1 MPAEMFGQMFGPYRL
16 EELLGQGGMGEVWR
30 AFDTVKKRTVA
41 LKRLP
46 VVLAADAEFQARFR
60 REAELAAALNEPHII
75 PIHDF
80 GDVDGQ
86 LFIDMRLVEG
96 SDLAAVIAEHGPLP
110 PGRAVS
116 IIGQVAAALDA
127 AHAAGL
133 IHRDVKP
140 SNILLSGTAHDFA
153 YLIDFGI
160 ARSVAGATAMTA
172 TGATIG
178 TMDYIAPERLLTGR
192 CDHRS
197 DVYALGCVL
206 YEALTGARPFPGE
219 SPDSQM
225 YHHVHTPPPLPSAH
239 RPDSLAALD
248 AVVTTAMA
256 KDPDQ
261 RYRSAG
267 GLAVAANSALTNP
280 TVEQTRT
287 AATPPV
293 TKPAD
298 LTHPPGPPPSGQ
310 DTQIP
315 VAAGTRATAPARRV
329 GRVAVSLVVAGLIVV
344 AAISTTLAVHQHNA
358 SAPSG
363 TGTTE
368 VSTVPA
374 PVPPAPTT
382 VLPVGSGTE
391 TSVDVAANQGWQD
404 TKVALT
410 QGQIVAIT
418 ARGQWGPFENGLLYN
433 ADGCGP
439 PYCTNGLNEPNNVC
453 ACMIHAGLIG
463 RVGDGSAFPVGTS
476 RELSA
481 TQAGELYLRINDR
494 VTSDNEGSLHVTV
507 RTAR

>member
-1 MPAEMFGQMFGPYRL
+1 MPAQLFGPYRL
-16 EELLGQGGMGEVWR
+16 EELLGRGGMGEVWR

-46 VVLAADAEFQARFR
+46 AVLAADREFQARFR
-60 REAELAAALNEPHII
+60 REAELAAALSEPHII

-96 SDLAAVIAEHGPLP
+96 SDLATVLTEHGPLSP
-110 PGRAVS
+110 VRAVS
-116 IIGQVAAALDA
+116 IIGQVACALDA

-160 ARSVAGATAMTA
+160 ARSAGGATAMTA

-206 YEALTGARPFPGE
+206 YETLTGAPPFPGL
-219 SPDSQM
+219 SADAQM

-239 RPDSLAALD
+239 RPDLLVALD

-261 RYRSAG
+261 RFRSAG
-267 GLAVAANSALTNP
+267 GLATAAQAALTNP
-280 TVEQTRT
+280 INERTRV

-293 TKPAD
+293 TTPAYPGC
-298 LTHPPGPPPSGQ
+298 PPGSPPAGQ
-310 DTQIP
+310 DTRVP
-315 VAAGTRATAPARRV
+315 VAAGTRRTAPARRV
-329 GRVAVSLVVAGLIVV
+329 GRVALGLAAAGLIVV
-344 AAISTTLAVHQHNA
+344 AVSATRAAQDHSAQGHNA
-358 SAPSG
+358 PAGSG
-363 TGTTE
+363 TGATE
-368 VSTVPA
+368 VITDPA
-374 PVPPAPTT
+374 PAPPAPTT
-382 VLPVGSGTE
+382 AAPVASGTQ
-391 TSVDVAANQGWQD
+391 TSTDIA
-404 TKVALT
+404 
-410 QGQIVAIT
+410 
-418 ARGQWGPFENGLLYN
+418 
-433 ADGCGP
+433 
-439 PYCTNGLNEPNNVC
+439 
-453 ACMIHAGLIG
+453 
-463 RVGDGSAFPVGTS
+463 
-476 RELSA
+476 
-481 TQAGELYLRINDR
+481 
-494 VTSDNEGSLHVTV
+494 
-507 RTAR
+507 